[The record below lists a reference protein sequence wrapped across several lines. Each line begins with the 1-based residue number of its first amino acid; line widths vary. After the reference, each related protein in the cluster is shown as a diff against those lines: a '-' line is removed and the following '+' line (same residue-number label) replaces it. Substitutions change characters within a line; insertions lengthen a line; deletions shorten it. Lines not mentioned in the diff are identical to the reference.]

1 MDIYTN
7 EGVALRA
14 RGMCT
19 WSGGACVCVSVSVG
33 GPCRKCVCEW
43 LSEEFRSPRGVGWL
57 RRDPG
62 LYGTWVLLSGYHLD
76 VSVSTWVQEGYTFC
90 VSRREC
96 VWGRMGLCGY
106 DCVGGAVVYIR
117 G

>member
-33 GPCRKCVCEW
+33 GGPCRKCVCEW
-43 LSEEFRSPRGVGWL
+43 LSEGFRSPRGVGWL

-76 VSVSTWVQEGYTFC
+76 VCEY
-90 VSRREC
+90 
-96 VWGRMGLCGY
+96 
-106 DCVGGAVVYIR
+106 VGAGGVYILC
-117 G
+117 